1 VRIPD
6 WLLYLGLLSGIL
18 WVTGKWHEVNNAPL
32 PPSPPTS
39 AEMALFANFTPF
51 STTTIMNLPSDSP
64 SVMRGT
70 AFSVSRTGQWLLM
83 ADTVAKCQNPFL
95 NIGGGLAV
103 ALKIQPIKGHPN
115 MVFGLT
121 EGGSTPFTMA
131 NEDRIK
137 PGLRA
142 FVAGY
147 STNSVGEATGRLIG
161 NTTISNKRRMQQ
173 PIPAMAWAASGRTLG
188 LEESINRFAGGPA
201 LDDNGHA
208 VGIML
213 KEKPRRGRIYTTRRE
228 TLVSILEQ
236 ADYRPGADIKL
247 NLTKRNY
254 ANIADS
260 LRREYRIAQVGC
272 IER

>member
-1 VRIPD
+1 
-6 WLLYLGLLSGIL
+6 
-18 WVTGKWHEVNNAPL
+18 
-32 PPSPPTS
+32 
-39 AEMALFANFTPF
+39 
-51 STTTIMNLPSDSP
+51 MNLPSDSP

-70 AFSVSRTGQWLLM
+70 AFSVSRTGQWLMM
-83 ADTVAKCQNPFL
+83 ADTVLGCENPFL

-103 ALKIQPIKGHPN
+103 ALKIKPIKGHPN

-121 EGGSTPFTMA
+121 EGGSPPFLLADET
-131 NEDRIK
+131 RIK

-161 NTTISNKRRMQQ
+161 NTTIPNKRRGQH
-173 PIPAMAWAASGRTLG
+173 PIPVMAWAAAGRTLG
-188 LEESINRFAGGPA
+188 MEESINRFAGGPA

-208 VGIML
+208 VGIMI

-228 TLVSILEQ
+228 TLVSVLNE
-236 ADYRPGADIKL
+236 ADYRPASDVKL

-254 ANIADS
+254 ANMADS
-260 LRREYRIAQVGC
+260 FRREYRIAQVGC
-272 IER
+272 VGR